1 MSNKHPSDTE
11 KSVIIFHDQ
20 PVRRVWSEEKQK
32 WYFSVV
38 DIIGVLTESIDP
50 RNYWKVLKSRL
61 KEEGSELVTNC
72 NQLKM
77 KSSDGKMYET
87 DAADV
92 ETVLR
97 LIQSIPSPKAEPFKL
112 WLAKVG
118 YERLQ
123 ETVDPERAVKRA
135 RENWKRLGRP
145 ESWIERRMQGQ
156 EIRNKLT
163 DYWDG
168 HGVATPSDYAKL
180 TNVIHH
186 EWTDMTVSEHKD
198 LKDLPKQ
205 TNLRDHMSEAEL
217 LFTALAE
224 FSTKE
229 IAKVDQAEGFDENAT
244 AGKKGGGIARFART
258 ALEEKTG
265 KSVITGEN
273 FLDASEFDKLEELE
287 N

>member
-1 MSNKHPSDTE
+1 MPNKHPSDTE

-38 DIIGVLTESIDP
+38 DIVAVLTDSVNPTDYI
-50 RNYWKVLKSRL
+50 KKMRL
-61 KEEGSELVTNC
+61 RDAELEKGWGQFVTPLAMNTAG
-72 NQLKM
+72 
-77 KSSDGKMYET
+77 GKQQVN
-87 DAADV
+87 AADV
-92 ETVLR
+92 EGVLR
-97 LIQSIPSPKAEPFKL
+97 IIQSIPSPKAEPFKL

-123 ETVDPERAVKRA
+123 ETVDPERSVKRA

-244 AGKKGGGIARFART
+244 AGKKGGGIARTART

-273 FLDASEFDKLEELE
+273 FLDAPEFEKPEELE

>member
-1 MSNKHPSDTE
+1 MSQKHSSDTE
-11 KSVIIFHDQ
+11 KSVIIFSDQ
-20 PVRRVWSEEKQK
+20 PVRRVWSEEKQQ
-32 WYFSVV
+32 WFFAIVDVV
-38 DIIGVLTESIDP
+38 RVLTDSVNPTDYI
-50 RNYWKVLKSRL
+50 NKMRL
-61 KEEGSELVTNC
+61 RDAELNKGWGQFVHTLWMETKGGRQQINSANVEGI
-72 NQLKM
+72 
-77 KSSDGKMYET
+77 
-87 DAADV
+87 
-92 ETVLR
+92 LR
-97 LIQSIPSPKAEPFKL
+97 FIQSIPSQKAEPFKL

-156 EIRNKLT
+156 EIRNKLS

-186 EWTDMTVSEHKD
+186 EWTDMTVGEHKD
-198 LKDLPKQ
+198 LKNLPKQ
-205 TNLRDHMSEAEL
+205 TNLRDHMCEAEL

-229 IAKVDQAEGFDENAT
+229 IANVEQADGYDENAD
-244 AGKKGGGIARFART
+244 AGKKGGGIARTART
-258 ALEEKTG
+258 ALEEKTK

-273 FLDASEFDKLEELE
+273 FLDAPEQKKLDET
-287 N
+287 ND